1 MRPAPE
7 TPPREEIRLRGRS
20 PFDGATIAN
29 YSPAVAEETGVE
41 GITEGVIITEI
52 EDNST
57 AARVNLQRGD
67 VVLEVNNAKIVR
79 TKDLE
84 EASSARPRAWR
95 LTIRRGNQVFQT
107 VLGG

>member
-1 MRPAPE
+1 MTTPKPSAFALARADFGGTATITVLRGGKPVALNVAMRPAPE

-67 VVLEVNNAKIVR
+67 VVLE
-79 TKDLE
+79 
-84 EASSARPRAWR
+84 
-95 LTIRRGNQVFQT
+95 
-107 VLGG
+107 